1 MVWRRRFLESKPSCL
16 RTLDP
21 LSVFLSVLPSCPP
34 LLFWKVILHCWS
46 LPLEGRDGGGQPG
59 STLAVALGPP
69 PPQPRRRRPEP
80 GPASGHPHPEPAH
93 SRRSCHLE
101 SDSMK
106 DLG

>member
-1 MVWRRRFLESKPSCL
+1 MVWRRCFLESKPSCL

-69 PPQPRRRRPEP
+69 PPPTPPQKTRTW
-80 GPASGHPHPEPAH
+80 
-93 SRRSCHLE
+93 SCLW
-101 SDSMK
+101 SPPS
-106 DLG
+106 

>member
-69 PPQPRRRRPEP
+69 PPN
-80 GPASGHPHPEPAH
+80 PAAEDQNLVLPLVTPILSQHTAGAQ
-93 SRRSCHLE
+93 RS
-101 SDSMK
+101 
-106 DLG
+106 